1 LLNNNYRAFFAGKNL
16 NGVDLSV
23 RVLTTGFWPG
33 QNAPPHIN
41 LARIPQQVSHIQQ
54 TDFYMYFPVFFY
66 FNPLFILETH
76 F

>member
-1 LLNNNYRAFFAGKNL
+1 MMSHLGKNL

-41 LARIPQQVSHIQQ
+41 LARIPQQVRL
-54 TDFYMYFPVFFY
+54 PVVIPDP
-66 FNPLFILETH
+66 PL
-76 F
+76 